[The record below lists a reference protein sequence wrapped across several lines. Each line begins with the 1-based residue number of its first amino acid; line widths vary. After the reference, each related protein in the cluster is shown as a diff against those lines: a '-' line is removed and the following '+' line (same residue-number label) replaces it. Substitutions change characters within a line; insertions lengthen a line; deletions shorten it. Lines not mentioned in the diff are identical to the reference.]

1 MAGEVEILEEDNT
14 ANEDGSAGAESSE
27 NRSAGRG
34 EGQSGDVNGLVS
46 DELRTRIED
55 VTLSIYTARAGEII
69 GNGEYTID
77 HAFAEAADLLTR
89 SANDQ
94 YLVARFVEAAEKA
107 ELPSIL

>member
-1 MAGEVEILEEDNT
+1 MAIEVEILEEDNT
-14 ANEDGSAGAESSE
+14 ANEDGSAGADSSE
-27 NRSAGRG
+27 NRSVGRG
-34 EGQSGDVNGLVS
+34 EGQSSDVS

-55 VTLSIYTARAGEII
+55 VTLSIYTARAGEIT

-94 YLVARFVEAAEKA
+94 YLVARFIEAAERA
-107 ELPSIL
+107 ELPSVL